1 MGEKLKRNS
10 NIELLRIIM
19 MIAIV
24 AHHYVVNSGITELY
38 DFSNITGNMIFLQI
52 FGFAGKAMINGFL
65 LISGYFMVKHKTSL
79 KKILRLYLQIK
90 FYVFVIYFLM
100 VLIGVESFSLVS
112 LGKTVFSMIRGVNVG
127 FTATFFLLYILI
139 PFINKFIEN
148 INKKQF
154 AILLFILFSFY
165 TVIPTFFVFNDTFNE
180 ISWYISM
187 YLVGGYIRL
196 YYDNIELSVKKSLVI
211 ILANLVLIVASILVL
226 DTIGHSP
233 YHMVINANKLFAVTL
248 AVSLFMVFKNIN
260 LGYSK
265 WINKLSSVT
274 FGVLLIHAN
283 SDAMREFLWVRVLNV
298 SSFYSSQY
306 LFIHA
311 VLSVVAIYI
320 ICSLIELF
328 RIKFIEK
335 PFLNMLFNTKTF
347 NKFDKIYNSLWS

>member
-1 MGEKLKRNS
+1 MEEKLKRDS

-38 DFSNITGNMIFLQI
+38 DFSNVTGNMIFLQI

-65 LISGYFMVKHKTSL
+65 LISGYFMVKTNTSL
-79 KKILRLYLQIK
+79 KKIVRLYLQIK
-90 FYVFVIYFLM
+90 FYVLTIYFIMVIIGIETVSLM
-100 VLIGVESFSLVS
+100 S

-127 FTATFFLLYILI
+127 FTATFFLLYILM

-154 AILLFILFSFY
+154 TILLFILFFFY

-180 ISWYISM
+180 IGWYISM

-196 YYDNIELSVKKSLVI
+196 YLDNIKLSIKKSLVL
-211 ILANLVLIVASILVL
+211 ILTNLVLIVASILVL
-226 DTIGHSP
+226 DTIGHNP
-233 YHMVINANKLFAVTL
+233 YHMVINANKLFALTL
-248 AVSLFMVFKNIN
+248 AISLFMVFKNIN

-283 SDAMREFLWVRVLNV
+283 SDAMRDFLWVRVLNV

-311 VLSVVAIYI
+311 TLSVLAIYI

-347 NKFDKIYNSLWS
+347 KKFDKIYNSLWS